1 MTAAPSPQP
10 DPAAGPPGAG
20 EGAAASPLPA
30 LEAIGIVKRF
40 PGVLANDHVDFE
52 LRAGEIHALLGENG
66 AGKSTLMNILAGLY
80 RPDEGEVRLD
90 GRVVSFGS
98 PRDAIDAGLGMVH
111 QHFTLVPSQSVTEN
125 ILLGLKRPRFLLDA
139 RRSEAEVARLAREF
153 GLRVHPRAKV
163 WQLSVGEQQRVEI
176 LKLLYRGAQ
185 ILILDEPT
193 AVLAPQEA
201 EDLFQTLRA
210 MTAAGRSVV
219 FISHKLNEVVAIADR
234 VTVMR
239 RGKVTAA
246 GRSAEGVTKRDL
258 ARLMVG
264 RDLFGLYERT
274 PFRPGDVLLSVSD
287 VEAESDRGLPALS
300 GVSLEVRAGEIVG
313 IAAVAGNGQTE
324 LAEVITGLRP
334 CSGTIRVGKE
344 TVSNRPPRD
353 AIRAG
358 VAHVPEDRTGVGSA
372 PNLSVSDN
380 LIMKRFREPPVSR
393 GWLIDDG
400 RTRTLAEALKE
411 EYSIAAPS
419 VDTRARLLSGGNL
432 QRLILAREIETE
444 PSLMVAVQPTRGL
457 DVGAIE
463 TVHRLLLGR
472 RDRGAGI
479 LLISEDLDE
488 ILALADRVDVMY
500 EGRIVGSFDA
510 ESADIHEIGLLMT
523 GASEEGASEPTEP
536 TDPTEPTEPP
546 ATDPGRS

>member
-1 MTAAPSPQP
+1 
-10 DPAAGPPGAG
+10 
-20 EGAAASPLPA
+20 
-30 LEAIGIVKRF
+30 
-40 PGVLANDHVDFE
+40 
-52 LRAGEIHALLGENG
+52 
-66 AGKSTLMNILAGLY
+66 
-80 RPDEGEVRLD
+80 
-90 GRVVSFGS
+90 
-98 PRDAIDAGLGMVH
+98 MVH

-125 ILLGLKRPRFLLDA
+125 ILLGLREPRFLLDE
-139 RRSEAEVARLAREF
+139 RRSEAEVARLAEQF
-153 GLRVHPRAKV
+153 GLRVHPKAKV

-176 LKLLYRGAQ
+176 LKLLYRGAR
-185 ILILDEPT
+185 ILIMDEPT
-193 AVLAPQEA
+193 AVLAPQET
-201 EDLFQTLRA
+201 EELFRTLKA
-210 MTAAGRSVV
+210 MTADGRSVV

-234 VTVMR
+234 ITVMR
-239 RGKVTAA
+239 RGKVTAE
-246 GRSAEGVTKRDL
+246 GQSAEGVTKRDL

-264 RDLFGLYERT
+264 RDLFGMYEKA
-274 PFRPGDVLLSVSD
+274 PFTPGDVLLSATD
-287 VEAESDRGLPALS
+287 VEAESDRGLPALR

-334 CSGTIRVGKE
+334 CSGTIRIGEEVI
-344 TVSNRPPRD
+344 SNRSPRH

-372 PNLSVSDN
+372 PNLSLSDN
-380 LIMKRFREPPVSR
+380 LIMKRFKEPPVSR

-400 RTRTLAEALKE
+400 RTRTLAEEIKQ
-411 EYSIAAPS
+411 EYAIAAPS

-463 TVHRLLLGR
+463 TVHRLLLDR
-472 RDRGAGI
+472 REKGAGI

-500 EGRIVGSFDA
+500 EGRIVGSFAA
-510 ESADIHEIGLLMT
+510 ETADIHDIGLLMT
-523 GASEEGASEPTEP
+523 GGSADEAADEGPEGVDLGQAAGGDDAIEPVEP
-536 TDPTEPTEPP
+536 
-546 ATDPGRS
+546 A

>member
-1 MTAAPSPQP
+1 MTADPPPHPDADAGSPGTV
-10 DPAAGPPGAG
+10 AGGSS
-20 EGAAASPLPA
+20 AAASLTPA

-40 PGVLANDHVDFE
+40 PGVLANDHVDFQ
-52 LRAGEIHALLGENG
+52 LLPGEIHALLGENG

-98 PRDAIDAGLGMVH
+98 PRDAIEAGLGMVH
-111 QHFTLVPSQSVTEN
+111 QHFTLVPSQTVTEN

-139 RRSEAEVARLAREF
+139 RRSEAEVARLAAEF
-153 GLRVHPRAKV
+153 GLRIHPKAKV

-176 LKLLYRGAQ
+176 LKLLYRGAR
-185 ILILDEPT
+185 ILIMDEPT

-201 EDLFQTLRA
+201 DDLFQTLKS

-239 RGKVTAA
+239 RGRVTAA

-274 PFRPGDVLLSVSD
+274 PFKPGDVLLSATD
-287 VEAESDRGLPALS
+287 VEAQGDRGLPALR
-300 GVSLEVRAGEIVG
+300 GVSLDVRAGEIVG

-324 LAEVITGLRP
+324 LAEVVTGLRP
-334 CSGTIRVGKE
+334 CAGTIRIGKE
-344 TVSNRPPRD
+344 IVSNRSPKH
-353 AIRAG
+353 AIKAG

-372 PNLSVSDN
+372 PNLSVADN
-380 LIMKRFREPPVSR
+380 LIMKRFRDPPVSR
-393 GWLIDDG
+393 GWFIDDG

-411 EYSIAAPS
+411 EYAIAAPS
-419 VDTRARLLSGGNL
+419 VDTRVRLLSGGNL

-463 TVHRLLLGR
+463 TVHRLLLER

-510 ESADIHEIGLLMT
+510 EKADVHEIGLLMT
-523 GASEEGASEPTEP
+523 GASADEPA
-536 TDPTEPTEPP
+536 DPT
-546 ATDPGRS
+546 AADPNES

>member
-1 MTAAPSPQP
+1 
-10 DPAAGPPGAG
+10 
-20 EGAAASPLPA
+20 
-30 LEAIGIVKRF
+30 
-40 PGVLANDHVDFE
+40 
-52 LRAGEIHALLGENG
+52 
-66 AGKSTLMNILAGLY
+66 MNILAGLY
-80 RPDEGEVRLD
+80 RPDEGEIRLD
-90 GRVVSFGS
+90 GRPVSFGS
-98 PRDAIDAGLGMVH
+98 PRDAIEAGLGMVH

-125 ILLGLKRPRFLLDA
+125 ILLGLKEPRFLLDA
-139 RRSEAEVARLAREF
+139 RRSEAEVARLAAEF

-176 LKLLYRGAQ
+176 LKLLYRGAR

-201 EDLFQTLRA
+201 EDLFRTLRTMA
-210 MTAAGRSVV
+210 DAGRSVV

-239 RGKVTAA
+239 RGRVTAA
-246 GRSAEGVTKRDL
+246 AQSSEGVTKRDL

-274 PFRPGDVLLSVSD
+274 PQQAGDVLLAATD
-287 VEAESDRGLPALS
+287 VEAEGDRGVPALR
-300 GVSLEVRAGEIVG
+300 GVSFEVRAGEIVG

-334 CSGTIRVGKE
+334 CRGTIRIGST

-358 VAHVPEDRTGVGSA
+358 VAHVPEDRAGVGSA
-372 PNLSVSDN
+372 PNLSVVDN
-380 LIMKRFREPPVSR
+380 LIMKRFKEPPVSR
-393 GWLIDDG
+393 GWLIDSG
-400 RTRTLAEALKE
+400 RTRTLAEGLKE
-411 EYSIAAPS
+411 DYAIAAPS
-419 VDTRARLLSGGNL
+419 IDTRVRLLSGGNL
-432 QRLILAREIETE
+432 QRLILAREIETK
-444 PSLMVAVQPTRGL
+444 PTFMVAVQPTRGL

-463 TVHRLLLGR
+463 TVHRLLLER
-472 RDRGAGI
+472 REQGAGI
-479 LLISEDLDE
+479 LLISEELDE

-510 ESADIHEIGLLMT
+510 ETADVHEIGLLMT
-523 GASEEGASEPTEP
+523 GGGDHGRRPARPPNRTRSA
-536 TDPTEPTEPP
+536 DP
-546 ATDPGRS
+546 S